1 MCCSEGKNFVKA
13 ISPTGRLVGLSAFVA
28 ICCVL
33 IVVAG
38 GGLAFLQRPVGAT
51 YLALWIG
58 WWGLIAVGRQRGVP
72 STYDRS
78 QRGILALGIVALVG
92 LIVVPP
98 WEYARF
104 HGPIPRDGLLAWTG
118 LALFAAGIALQSAA
132 FWALRGL
139 YTSRLGVQP
148 GHRLVTSGPY
158 RLVRHPGYLSNL
170 LCLAGIGLALSSLA
184 GLGLTLFVVP
194 LVARRISHE
203 EEMLIAALGPDYER
217 YRQQVRWRLIPYVF

>member
-1 MCCSEGKNFVKA
+1 VQTK
-13 ISPTGRLVGLSAFVA
+13 RLAGLSVFVA

-38 GGLAFLQRPVGAT
+38 GGLAFLRRPVGAAS
-51 YLALWIG
+51 LALWIV

-72 STYDRS
+72 SAYDRS
-78 QRGILALGIVALVG
+78 QRLILALGIVALVG
-92 LIVVPP
+92 LIMVPP
-98 WEYARF
+98 WEYAHF
-104 HGPIPRDGLLAWTG
+104 SGPIPRDGPLAWFG
-118 LALFAAGIALQSAA
+118 LALFAAGIALQATA
-132 FWALRGL
+132 FWALRGQ

-148 GHRLVTSGPY
+148 GHRLVANGPY

-194 LVARRISHE
+194 LVVRRIFGE
-203 EEMLIAALGPDYER
+203 EEMLAAKFGQEYER
-217 YRQQVRWRLIPYVF
+217 YRLQTKWRLIPRVF